1 MAEKCSQPFDPAKIS
16 DEDIHEAMRSIEG
29 YLDITAADLREIYMV
44 AYRHAL
50 RRLQYRITAT
60 ETMSTPVHSVQL
72 HTSMA
77 GIAALMAERRLTGL
91 PVLAEDGQVA
101 GMITEKDILSRLT
114 SRSGGSF
121 MAVIAEFLASG
132 NCAFPDIS
140 GLQAADIMSAPA
152 VTVAP
157 TTTVAEIA
165 GLFRTRKIN
174 RVPVVDAGN
183 RLLGIITRDDL
194 IGIIP

>member
-1 MAEKCSQPFDPAKIS
+1 MAEKCSQPFDPARIS

-29 YLDITAADLREIYMV
+29 YLDITAADLKEVYLV

-50 RRLQYRITAT
+50 RRLQYRITAA
-60 ETMSTPVHSVQL
+60 ETMRTPVHSVNR
-72 HTSMA
+72 HTSLA
-77 GIAALMAERRLTGL
+77 EIAALMAERKVTGL

-101 GMITEKDILSRLT
+101 GMITERDILARLT
-114 SRSGGSF
+114 SRSGASF
-121 MAVIAEFLASG
+121 MAVIADFLSSG
-132 NCAFPDIS
+132 KCAFPDIS
-140 GLQAADIMSAPA
+140 GLRAVDIMSAPA
-152 VTVAP
+152 VTVSP

-165 GLFRTRKIN
+165 GLFRSVKIN